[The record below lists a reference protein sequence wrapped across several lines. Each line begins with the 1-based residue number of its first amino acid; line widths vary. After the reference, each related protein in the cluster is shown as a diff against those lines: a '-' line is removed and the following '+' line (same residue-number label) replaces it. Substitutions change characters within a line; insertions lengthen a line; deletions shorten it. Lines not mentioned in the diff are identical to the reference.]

1 MLCSDGLCGMI
12 SDTDILKTAI
22 ACEDDLN
29 RLVSEL
35 IAKANEAGGADN
47 ITLVV
52 GKVTEQAEI
61 EDFDEV
67 RRVTVD
73 WGEEKE
79 ISRIAEIIADKFP
92 PDPEISPEP
101 AAATAGFTPPS
112 SRKSEISPVLLVI
125 VALVVVAAILFILF
139 K

>member
-1 MLCSDGLCGMI
+1 MI

-29 RLVSEL
+29 RLTSEL

-52 GKVTEQAEI
+52 AKVTEQDEI

-73 WGEEKE
+73 WGEEKV
-79 ISRIAEIIADKFP
+79 ILRIADIIEDKFP
-92 PDPEISPEP
+92 PEPDSVPEP
-101 AAATAGFTPPS
+101 AVTTAGFKPPRA
-112 SRKSEISPVLLVI
+112 RKSEISPALLVM
-125 VALVVVAAILFILF
+125 VALVVIAAILFIFF